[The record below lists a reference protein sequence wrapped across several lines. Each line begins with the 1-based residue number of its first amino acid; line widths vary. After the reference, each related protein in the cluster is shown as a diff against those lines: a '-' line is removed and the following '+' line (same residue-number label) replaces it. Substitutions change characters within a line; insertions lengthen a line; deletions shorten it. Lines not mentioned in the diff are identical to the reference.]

1 MRINHEI
8 RTPTVRLIDHNGE
21 NRGVIPIE
29 TALQI
34 AREAN
39 LDLIEIAPEATPPV
53 CKILD
58 LGKYMFEKNKKERLA
73 RKSQTKIEVKEIQMR
88 PKTNAHHR
96 DLKVNAARKW
106 LAKGMKVRA
115 TVRFRGREAS
125 YPELALE
132 DLREVA
138 EMLKD
143 CASIE
148 VPPAVEG
155 RNMSMVL
162 VPIKTGK
169 KPAAESKKVE
179 TAAPAG
185 AEKKPVYEKAEKKA
199 VEAPA
204 PAVNEKKPPKV
215 KTKKKAVEKSAPQ
228 ETTAE

>member
-1 MRINHEI
+1 MRVNQEI

-21 NRGVIPIE
+21 NRGVVTIE

-58 LGKYMFEKNKKERLA
+58 LGKFMFEKNKKERLA

-88 PKTNAHHR
+88 PKTNVHHR
-96 DLKVNAARKW
+96 DIKVNAAKKW
-106 LAKGMKVRA
+106 LEKGMKVRA

-143 CASIE
+143 YATIE

-162 VPIKTGK
+162 IPVRAAK
-169 KPAAESKKVE
+169 KPAAESKKDE
-179 TAAPAG
+179 SSAPA
-185 AEKKPVYEKAEKKA
+185 AVEKKPKKVKAEKKA
-199 VEAPA
+199 VEA
-204 PAVNEKKPPKV
+204 
-215 KTKKKAVEKSAPQ
+215 SDPQ
-228 ETTAE
+228 ETPAE

>member
-1 MRINHEI
+1 VRVNQEI

-96 DLKVNAARKW
+96 DLKVNSAKKW
-106 LAKGMKVRA
+106 LEKGMKVRA

-143 CASIE
+143 YASIE
-148 VPPAVEG
+148 VPPALEG

-169 KPAAESKKVE
+169 KPAAEIKKD
-179 TAAPAG
+179 A
-185 AEKKPVYEKAEKKA
+185 
-199 VEAPA
+199 APA
-204 PAVNEKKPPKV
+204 PAVNEKKPVKEKTEKKV
-215 KTKKKAVEKSAPQ
+215 VEASAPAVNENKPANEKAEKKAVETSPPQ

>member
-1 MRINHEI
+1 
-8 RTPTVRLIDHNGE
+8 
-21 NRGVIPIE
+21 
-29 TALQI
+29 
-34 AREAN
+34 
-39 LDLIEIAPEATPPV
+39 
-53 CKILD
+53 
-58 LGKYMFEKNKKERLA
+58 MFEKNKKERLA

-96 DLKVNAARKW
+96 DIKVNAAKKW
-106 LAKGMKVRA
+106 LEKGMKVRA

-143 CASIE
+143 YATIE
-148 VPPAVEG
+148 VPPVVEG

-169 KPAAESKKVE
+169 KPAAEIKKVEATTPAAESKKVE
-179 TAAPAG
+179 AAAPAV
-185 AEKKPVYEKAEKKA
+185 AKKKPKKVKTEKKA
-199 VEAPA
+199 VKE
-204 PAVNEKKPPKV
+204 
-215 KTKKKAVEKSAPQ
+215 SAPE